1 MQILYGW
8 KYQATERM
16 PGAGFEPAKQYA
28 EELESTPFDHSGTP
42 ASVLTVMP
50 VLLDYSSCEMS
61 TMSQGF
67 GGGRRKETMRRIRSK
82 W

>member
-1 MQILYGW
+1 MDEN
-8 KYQATERM
+8 QATERM

-42 ASVLTVMP
+42 ASVLP
-50 VLLDYSSCEMS
+50 VKPILLDYSSCEMS

-67 GGGRRKETMRRIRSK
+67 GGGRRKETTGRIRSK

>member
-1 MQILYGW
+1 
-8 KYQATERM
+8 M

-42 ASVLTVMP
+42 ASVRAVKP
-50 VLLDYSSCEMS
+50 ALLDYSSCKMS
-61 TMSQGF
+61 TKSHGF
-67 GGGRRKETMRRIRSK
+67 GGGRRCDTTRRMRSR